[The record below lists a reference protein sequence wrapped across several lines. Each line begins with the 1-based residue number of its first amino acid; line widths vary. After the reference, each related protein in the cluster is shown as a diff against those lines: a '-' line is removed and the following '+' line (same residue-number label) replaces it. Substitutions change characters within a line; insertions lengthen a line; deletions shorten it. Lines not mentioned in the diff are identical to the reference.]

1 MPISTILA
9 RPQLVTLR
17 EETTEEE
24 RLSSDLFSPPETFLI
39 LDASIDESYT
49 SGAQV
54 TDFPVESTPNEV
66 RTDVTDHVR
75 ILPRTLSINGI
86 ISDSPL
92 PLQTLSLEAFTS
104 GLGSSALAQ
113 TLGFA
118 TRSQLGY
125 LELER
130 LMNDRVP
137 FDVVTGLDVYSP
149 VLITSLNVTRNS
161 STGRALNFR
170 MTVKEITLVD
180 TEIVSDD
187 LGFQATPGSTV
198 GDAISLGAIP

>member
-17 EETTEEE
+17 ERDIDEE
-24 RLSSDLFSPPETFLI
+24 RLDDLLDGRLFSPLETFLI

-54 TDFPVESTPNEV
+54 TDFPVENGA
-66 RTDVTDHVR
+66 DITDHAR

-92 PLQTLSLEAFTS
+92 PLQTLSFDAFTS
-104 GLGSSALAQ
+104 GLGSSVLAQ

-130 LMNDRVP
+130 LKNDRVP
-137 FDVVTGLDVYSP
+137 FDVVTGLDVYSN

-161 STGRALNFR
+161 STGRALSFR
-170 MTVKEITLVD
+170 MTVKEVTLVD
-180 TEIVSDD
+180 TQIVTNDR
-187 LGFQATPGSTV
+187 GFQNTPGSSI
-198 GDAISLGAIP
+198 GDGISLGAIP